1 MWFSLRPKTRLG
13 FKVGNTIL
21 EFSVP
26 FYLQAVPRTEE
37 LLCFSSIS
45 VLTLAGHKRQI
56 AKGKEKSST
65 FKIYSPS
72 LMCFP
77 VDLPHVIFSSDSSD
91 CREML
96 LGIFFFFGANRFFKT
111 LTGFHK
117 HFRKAVSFS
126 ASDDILS

>member
-1 MWFSLRPKTRLG
+1 M
-13 FKVGNTIL
+13 L

-37 LLCFSSIS
+37 ILCFSSIS
-45 VLTLAGHKRQI
+45 VLTLDGHKRQI

-65 FKIYSPS
+65 FKIYSLS

-96 LGIFFFFGANRFFKT
+96 LCFFFFCANRFFKT